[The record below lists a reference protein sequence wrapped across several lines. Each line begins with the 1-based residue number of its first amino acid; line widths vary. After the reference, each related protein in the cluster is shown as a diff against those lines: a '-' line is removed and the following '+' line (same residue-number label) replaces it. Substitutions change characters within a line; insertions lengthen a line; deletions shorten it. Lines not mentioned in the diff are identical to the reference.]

1 MNWDAI
7 LTLLV
12 LAGAIALFVSE
23 KLPVDM
29 VAILALSA
37 LVILGIVGPEVAISG
52 FANEATI
59 TVAAMFVLSAG
70 LQRTGALRAIARLFA
85 RIQWPWL
92 FGLVVMVTIAG
103 ASAFVNNTAMVAVF
117 LPLVL
122 AATSANGLPPSKFL
136 IPMSYAAQMGGVSTL
151 IGTSTNLLV
160 NSLAK
165 DLGVRGFTLFE
176 FAPLGIACAV
186 VGIVYLMTIGRWLL
200 PANQSTALTETYELG
215 KYITELRVSAGSPM
229 IGKSIADAKLGEKHG
244 VYVME
249 LERDGEH
256 LSWAPRAE
264 VLREGDVLL
273 ARGDWSRITEVRERM
288 KLEIE
293 PEFKLRDEQ
302 FEVGDRSLLE
312 VMIAPNSRF
321 QDETL
326 KDLEFKWHY
335 NATVL
340 AIHRRGEV
348 LREKVREVTLSTGD
362 VLLMMVP
369 KDDLPALRRNPNVVI
384 VTEREDDGASRRKA
398 PLALA
403 IMAAAIGVAA
413 TGLLPIVIAALIG
426 CVLMV
431 VTRCIEPEEAYDA
444 VDWRIIVMLAGV
456 LPIGFALQQ
465 SGAAE
470 FLAQHTLGR
479 MGDLDPVLVLAVV
492 YLLAL
497 VLSELMSNAA
507 AAVLLVPIVV
517 SAAMGMGLSPT
528 PFLVAVTFAASTS
541 FSTPVGYQTNTMV
554 YSIGDY
560 RFTDFMRVGIPLNVI
575 FWILGVIL
583 IPRFWPLSPLAVP

>member
-1 MNWDAI
+1 MNRDAH

-369 KDDLPALRRNPNVVI
+369 KDDIPALRRNPNVVI

-517 SAAMGMGLSPT
+517 SASMSMGLSPT
-528 PFLVAVTFAASTS
+528 PFLVAVAFAASTS

>member
-1 MNWDAI
+1 MNCDAI

-369 KDDLPALRRNPNVVI
+369 KDDIPALRRNPNVVI

-517 SAAMGMGLSPT
+517 SASMSMGLSPT

>member
-369 KDDLPALRRNPNVVI
+369 KDDIPALRRNPNVVI

-479 MGDLDPVLVLAVV
+479 MGDLDPVLVLAGV

-517 SAAMGMGLSPT
+517 SASMSMGLSPT
-528 PFLVAVTFAASTS
+528 PFLVAVAFAASTS